1 MGYRALLKKVLAA
14 IEEETGSLPLAT
26 LERQAG
32 TRFNPRDLGELRALA
47 AELCRERAPQ
57 QRPSP
62 APRND
67 PSREPPTLTAC
78 GILHGPGQTGGDQ

>member
-32 TRFNPRDLGELRALA
+32 TRFNKRDLGELRALA
-47 AELCRERAPQ
+47 AELCRERAPRR
-57 QRPSP
+57 RPSP
-62 APRND
+62 APRGA
-67 PSREPPTLTAC
+67 PPPEPPS
-78 GILHGPGQTGGDQ
+78 P

>member
-32 TRFNPRDLGELRALA
+32 TRFSRRDLGELRALA
-47 AELCRERAPQ
+47 AELCREGSPRR
-57 QRPSP
+57 RPSLV
-62 APRND
+62 PRSS
-67 PSREPPTLTAC
+67 PPPEPPT
-78 GILHGPGQTGGDQ
+78 P

>member
-32 TRFNPRDLGELRALA
+32 SRFSKRDLGELRALA
-47 AELCRERAPQ
+47 AELCRERVPGR
-57 QRPSP
+57 RPSP
-62 APRND
+62 VPRS
-67 PSREPPTLTAC
+67 PSPPEPPS
-78 GILHGPGQTGGDQ
+78 P

>member
-32 TRFNPRDLGELRALA
+32 TRFSKRDLGELRALA
-47 AELCRERAPQ
+47 AELCREGAPRR
-57 QRPSP
+57 RPSP
-62 APRND
+62 VPRNT
-67 PSREPPTLTAC
+67 PPPEPPS
-78 GILHGPGQTGGDQ
+78 P